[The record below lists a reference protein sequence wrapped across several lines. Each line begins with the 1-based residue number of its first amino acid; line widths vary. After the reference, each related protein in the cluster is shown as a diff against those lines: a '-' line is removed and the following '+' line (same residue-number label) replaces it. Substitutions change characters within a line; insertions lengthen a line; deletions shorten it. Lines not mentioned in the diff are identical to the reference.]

1 MDNKQTI
8 DCTVHDCKYCNCECN
23 KCKLKCI
30 KVANCKGDGTK
41 ETTMCADYKK
51 R

>member
-23 KCKLKCI
+23 KCKLNCI
-30 KVANCKGDGTK
+30 KIANCKGDGTK